1 MGSSFIHLIRID
13 SNEFFLMADIVHSFK
28 KFLFIF
34 IFGCTGSS
42 LLVRAFASGVEW
54 GLLSVVVQ
62 GLLIAVAPLV
72 EQRL

>member
-1 MGSSFIHLIRID
+1 MPIL
-13 SNEFFLMADIVHSFK
+13 HSFK
-28 KFLFIF
+28 NFLFIF

-42 LLVRAFASGVEW
+42 LLVRAFTSGIEW
-54 GLLSVVVQ
+54 GLLSVAVQ